1 MGAPTFETDQ
11 LTESPVQSFGFIDY
25 VLCRMKQDGLQY
37 RDLAVKIG
45 LSRTRTHNVFHPE
58 PSKRRPLYMH
68 EFRAVAAALDLS
80 PLEAALVSD
89 LYSGAGGASEGVES
103 QIKLYAGI
111 INRFH
116 DQMKQVVDRLGGLE
130 WDDVRAS
137 HGEWIID
144 LVMAEIET
152 AYADFADRKEV
163 RLRDRATF

>member
-1 MGAPTFETDQ
+1 MGAPTFEADQ
-11 LTESPVQSFGFIDY
+11 PAEGVVQSFGFVDY

-37 RDLAVKIG
+37 RDLAIKIG
-45 LSRTRTHNVFHPE
+45 LSKTRTHNVFHPE
-58 PSKRRPLYMH
+58 PSKRRPLYVH

-89 LYSGAGGASEGVES
+89 LYSETGSANEGVES
-103 QIKLYAGI
+103 QIKLYAGV

-116 DQMKQVVDRLGGLE
+116 GHMKEVVDRLGGLE
-130 WDDVRAS
+130 WDDIRAS

-144 LVMAEIET
+144 LIMAQIES

-163 RLRDRATF
+163 RLKDRAAF